1 MYETDELW
9 NLPEDDRRAAFQAQY
24 KAEVERQK
32 MLLGIRSLDEL
43 VPVQD
48 ENDESDD
55 VAWEDGWKA
64 FLVGNQWYA
73 YMIELCRLFILI

>member
-1 MYETDELW
+1 MRNKMKLMNFETYPRTIEGQPFSW
-9 NLPEDDRRAAFQAQY
+9 NFQAQY

-64 FLVGNQWYA
+64 FLVGN
-73 YMIELCRLFILI
+73 